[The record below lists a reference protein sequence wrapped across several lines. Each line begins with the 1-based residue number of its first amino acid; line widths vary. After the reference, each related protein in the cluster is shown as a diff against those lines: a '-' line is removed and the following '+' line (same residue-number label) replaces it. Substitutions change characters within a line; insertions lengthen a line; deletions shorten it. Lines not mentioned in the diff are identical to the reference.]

1 MIWNLSA
8 FEGVISDRDLHI
20 TSAAACLSSV
30 FAVLFNSF
38 YRSNFHALKIIS
50 RIRLVFLD
58 RVITR
63 PRELAF
69 PEVPFFTD
77 CDPRPVKI

>member
-8 FEGVISDRDLHI
+8 FESAISDRDLHL
-20 TSAAACLSSV
+20 TSAAACLSCF

-38 YRSNFHALKIIS
+38 YRSHFYALKMIS
-50 RIRLVFLD
+50 RIWLVFLD
-58 RVITR
+58 RVITGS
-63 PRELAF
+63 RELAF

>member
-8 FEGVISDRDLHI
+8 FESAISDRDLHL
-20 TSAAACLSSV
+20 TSAVACLSSL

-38 YRSNFHALKIIS
+38 YRSHFQALKMIS

-58 RVITR
+58 RVITGS
-63 PRELAF
+63 RELAF